1 MSNPRKTDLKNQEQI
16 SKHLIKCELS
26 EFRGNNKWKN
36 LFGSV
41 DISSIV
47 FFRIIFGILMFIE
60 VFRYY
65 DKIERYWIFPKYHFH
80 YLPFDFINPLP
91 GNGMYLLFIL
101 MGLLSLFIIAGFL
114 YRFSIILFFI
124 FFTYTFLLEQT
135 RYLNHFYLIILVSF
149 VMIFI
154 PANSSASI
162 DRRIFRKIKS
172 ETCEAWSVWL
182 LRFMIALPYFFGGI
196 PKIISD
202 RLQGQRMR
210 MW

>member
-1 MSNPRKTDLKNQEQI
+1 MK
-16 SKHLIKCELS
+16 
-26 EFRGNNKWKN
+26 NNKWKN

-91 GNGMYLLFIL
+91 VNGIYLLFIL

-196 PKIISD
+196 AKINSD
-202 RLQGQRMR
+202 WLKGEPMR
-210 MW
+210 MWLTKNMNA